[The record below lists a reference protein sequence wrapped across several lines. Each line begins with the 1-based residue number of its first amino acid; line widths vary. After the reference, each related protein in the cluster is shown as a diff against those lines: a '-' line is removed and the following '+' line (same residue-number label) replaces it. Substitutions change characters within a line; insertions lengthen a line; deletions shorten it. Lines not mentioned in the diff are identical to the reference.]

1 MHTGESEI
9 HIQKSAAFFGMVSH
23 YHAPAFGDLTELTR
37 CTLGRRTDLCC
48 KRVAGDGSLAQQP
61 CRSPNPSSSHMHGLS
76 PKRLVVPAERYGT
89 QEKALAS
96 CFSVATGQETTPAG
110 GPARKR
116 RGIVGCGLASPWVG
130 RGVRAPGV
138 RWHRASGC
146 TLVYPGVPWARLP
159 GVGYPGVP
167 WRTLVYSGA
176 PWCTLV
182 YSGTPWCTL
191 AHPGVPWCTLV
202 YSGVPWRTL
211 VYPGVPWC
219 TLAHPGVPWRTL
231 VYPGVPWCTWR
242 PWCTLVYS
250 GAPWC
255 TLVYSGTPWCTLAHP
270 GVPWCT
276 LVYSGVPW
284 RTLVYLATLVYPGV
298 PWCTLAHPGVPWC
311 TLVYSGAPWCTL
323 GPWCT
328 LVYPGYLAYPGY
340 PGVPW
345 CTLAYP
351 GVLWRTL
358 VYPGVPW
365 CTLAHPGVPW
375 CTLVYSG
382 APWCTLAYP
391 GVLWCTLVYPGVL
404 WINMPCF
411 TGCLSDLPCL
421 STLCTYAQ
429 TQEQKRLPD
438 LNREKSLLLGWVG
451 SFTILLALV
460 WHCLVIDGLQV
471 GPLVVVR
478 DQAHDDS
485 IVSKLDNDDGDG
497 SGCAVVE
504 PIGERLHDYAIPPE
518 QICGSEHGEKTLLN
532 VVSEACFEVCDVID
546 DVIDDDDDD
555 DDDDDETRGLLPI
568 PSILIEQG
576 ELAKPH
582 PGMYQT
588 EQQRSKIHPR
598 CPNKNRLAGTSSD
611 RRSPPGG
618 GMAQSNPVIT
628 AKSFLSLCS
637 LGDFHLLTKHDS
649 AGPSAGPSADPVLT
663 WYCPTSPSPSSPLG
677 SSQEAQC
684 GGLRP
689 PANGGRRTHC
699 LEKDS
704 GLEVA
709 GDDSASLH
717 SGHAL
722 QGLPASQYLHRNQ
735 RELSA
740 QSLNLQDDPTQDRS
754 GAFQRDLGPPLLTAA
769 VHPSLSYGVKQEGS
783 VGFAPGAEFPTGRGG
798 AGAAGRDQEGPRRR
812 GGSLAGGPSALT
824 ACVFNNSD
832 GSSLLLPSPGGA
844 RHSARALSSGSARRR
859 GRSVAAQS
867 DGFDAASVICSSQM
881 SVVACVNGVGAL
893 PPPPTPAA
901 FPHPPLRPPPAL
913 GPRGP
918 SPSPSAYLP
927 ALSSSSSSSS
937 SSAEPCEDPG
947 CMQAGPGLPP
957 HPGALPDGRRR
968 PSAALKQE
976 PMDDFSPAEDG
987 LFRHCQQQQEHCASS
1002 RAPMPPPYHLH
1013 QYLDSSPAA
1022 PPPPPAA
1029 SGLASHQTPE
1039 RDDAGGV
1046 FTDRQVCRWIDCSA
1060 AYEQQEELVRHIE
1073 KVHIDQRKGEDFT
1086 CFWAGCIRR
1095 YKPFNARYKLLI
1107 HMRVHSG
1114 EKPNKCMFEGCS
1126 KAFSRLENL
1135 KIHLR
1140 SHTGEKPYLCQHP
1153 GCQKAFSN
1161 SSDRAKHQR
1170 THLDTKPYACQIPG
1184 CTKRYTD
1191 PSSLR
1196 KHVKIHSVKDQ
1207 QLRACPHLEPDDLSE
1222 CLSVQH
1228 LHVPA
1233 HSQQL
1238 HCPAPCQNTLNGK
1251 DGCSAALGQD
1261 LFTGLFTGSSVTS
1274 NGASAELLTPG
1285 SCSLPCHAHLDCD
1298 ISSPQ
1303 HTPAL
1308 NTIDTVHHDGG
1319 FRFRNP
1325 GANSAIKSFLSN
1337 CVTCRRLQRT
1347 GSKQLVELPKGRVLH
1362 DEPPPASIS
1371 PFLVERGGE
1380 QVKIQILTRV
1390 FPLEKLHYLAVRFAS
1405 RQSNAGQPASPPPDQ
1420 AQTHGCHRRP
1430 SECTFVIACAL
1441 DVAAVG
1447 RGSFQY
1453 KQTSGCPPL
1462 KTAPPSPPA
1471 LMVKH
1476 QDLTSTQQHQL
1487 HPHHRVYSTIHN
1499 LPVTE
1504 DYRGNFQSCFYF
1516 GDNYR
1521 VEQNVG
1527 GVPLPLDSHGFTAHA
1542 HNGLHPGC
1550 TGTPPT
1556 GFSLLSDLGGCS
1568 SQFPPSPEDG
1578 VFFQVGGFERGLS
1591 QMSSVYTE
1599 T

>member
-1 MHTGESEI
+1 
-9 HIQKSAAFFGMVSH
+9 
-23 YHAPAFGDLTELTR
+23 
-37 CTLGRRTDLCC
+37 
-48 KRVAGDGSLAQQP
+48 
-61 CRSPNPSSSHMHGLS
+61 
-76 PKRLVVPAERYGT
+76 
-89 QEKALAS
+89 
-96 CFSVATGQETTPAG
+96 
-110 GPARKR
+110 
-116 RGIVGCGLASPWVG
+116 
-130 RGVRAPGV
+130 
-138 RWHRASGC
+138 
-146 TLVYPGVPWARLP
+146 
-159 GVGYPGVP
+159 
-167 WRTLVYSGA
+167 
-176 PWCTLV
+176 
-182 YSGTPWCTL
+182 
-191 AHPGVPWCTLV
+191 
-202 YSGVPWRTL
+202 
-211 VYPGVPWC
+211 
-219 TLAHPGVPWRTL
+219 
-231 VYPGVPWCTWR
+231 
-242 PWCTLVYS
+242 
-250 GAPWC
+250 
-255 TLVYSGTPWCTLAHP
+255 
-270 GVPWCT
+270 
-276 LVYSGVPW
+276 
-284 RTLVYLATLVYPGV
+284 
-298 PWCTLAHPGVPWC
+298 
-311 TLVYSGAPWCTL
+311 
-323 GPWCT
+323 
-328 LVYPGYLAYPGY
+328 
-340 PGVPW
+340 
-345 CTLAYP
+345 
-351 GVLWRTL
+351 
-358 VYPGVPW
+358 
-365 CTLAHPGVPW
+365 
-375 CTLVYSG
+375 
-382 APWCTLAYP
+382 
-391 GVLWCTLVYPGVL
+391 
-404 WINMPCF
+404 
-411 TGCLSDLPCL
+411 
-421 STLCTYAQ
+421 
-429 TQEQKRLPD
+429 
-438 LNREKSLLLGWVG
+438 
-451 SFTILLALV
+451 
-460 WHCLVIDGLQV
+460 
-471 GPLVVVR
+471 
-478 DQAHDDS
+478 
-485 IVSKLDNDDGDG
+485 
-497 SGCAVVE
+497 
-504 PIGERLHDYAIPPE
+504 
-518 QICGSEHGEKTLLN
+518 
-532 VVSEACFEVCDVID
+532 
-546 DVIDDDDDD
+546 
-555 DDDDDETRGLLPI
+555 
-568 PSILIEQG
+568 
-576 ELAKPH
+576 
-582 PGMYQT
+582 
-588 EQQRSKIHPR
+588 
-598 CPNKNRLAGTSSD
+598 
-611 RRSPPGG
+611 
-618 GMAQSNPVIT
+618 
-628 AKSFLSLCS
+628 
-637 LGDFHLLTKHDS
+637 
-649 AGPSAGPSADPVLT
+649 
-663 WYCPTSPSPSSPLG
+663 
-677 SSQEAQC
+677 
-684 GGLRP
+684 
-689 PANGGRRTHC
+689 
-699 LEKDS
+699 
-704 GLEVA
+704 
-709 GDDSASLH
+709 
-717 SGHAL
+717 
-722 QGLPASQYLHRNQ
+722 
-735 RELSA
+735 
-740 QSLNLQDDPTQDRS
+740 
-754 GAFQRDLGPPLLTAA
+754 
-769 VHPSLSYGVKQEGS
+769 
-783 VGFAPGAEFPTGRGG
+783 
-798 AGAAGRDQEGPRRR
+798 
-812 GGSLAGGPSALT
+812 
-824 ACVFNNSD
+824 
-832 GSSLLLPSPGGA
+832 
-844 RHSARALSSGSARRR
+844 
-859 GRSVAAQS
+859 
-867 DGFDAASVICSSQM
+867 
-881 SVVACVNGVGAL
+881 
-893 PPPPTPAA
+893 
-901 FPHPPLRPPPAL
+901 
-913 GPRGP
+913 
-918 SPSPSAYLP
+918 
-927 ALSSSSSSSS
+927 
-937 SSAEPCEDPG
+937 
-947 CMQAGPGLPP
+947 MQAGPGLPP

-968 PSAALKQE
+968 ASAALKQE

-987 LFRHCQQQQEHCASS
+987 LFRHCQQQREHCASS

-1308 NTIDTVHHDGG
+1308 NTIDTVHHDG
-1319 FRFRNP
+1319 
-1325 GANSAIKSFLSN
+1325 
-1337 CVTCRRLQRT
+1337 
-1347 GSKQLVELPKGRVLH
+1347 
-1362 DEPPPASIS
+1362 
-1371 PFLVERGGE
+1371 
-1380 QVKIQILTRV
+1380 
-1390 FPLEKLHYLAVRFAS
+1390 
-1405 RQSNAGQPASPPPDQ
+1405 
-1420 AQTHGCHRRP
+1420 
-1430 SECTFVIACAL
+1430 
-1441 DVAAVG
+1441 
-1447 RGSFQY
+1447 
-1453 KQTSGCPPL
+1453 PL

-1527 GVPLPLDSHGFTAHA
+1527 GVHLPLDSHGFTAHA